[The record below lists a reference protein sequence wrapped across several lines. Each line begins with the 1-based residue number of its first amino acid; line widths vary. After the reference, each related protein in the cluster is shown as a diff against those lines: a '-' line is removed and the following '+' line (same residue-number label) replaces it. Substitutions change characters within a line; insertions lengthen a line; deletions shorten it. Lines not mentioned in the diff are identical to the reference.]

1 MPNESSNETG
11 SKFKWKAAKSVL
23 AKVVELFL
31 LDFDNS
37 PKQVVPRK
45 SYASFSLIVNYENS
59 YENGCKSVMRG
70 STGCVISI

>member
-1 MPNESSNETG
+1 MEG
-11 SKFKWKAAKSVL
+11 FKSVL
-23 AKVVELFL
+23 VKVVELFL

-59 YENGCKSVMRG
+59 YENGCKSVIRG
-70 STGCVISI
+70 PSWVLVKVVLIQ